1 MPKVLKDGQTPELGA
16 VASQAGGS
24 DPYGPPK
31 PSSLRELAKRGRR
44 FRGKKPLQ
52 EALAEA
58 LNDLF
63 DAYLYTLYHPCDIS
77 PHELIALINA
87 HREVMVVQKEAWREA
102 LWADIEAQKEALSL
116 EAERRLLSR
125 RKAELGSNPIPKG
138 GIL

>member
-1 MPKVLKDGQTPELGA
+1 MPKALKATQTPELGVMA
-16 VASQAGGS
+16 PQAEGS
-24 DPYGPPK
+24 DPFGPPK

-87 HREVMVVQKEAWREA
+87 HLEVMAAQKEARKEA
-102 LWADIEAQKEALSL
+102 LRADIEAQKEALWL
-116 EAERRLLSR
+116 EAEREFLRR
-125 RKAELGSNPIPKG
+125 RKQAQV
-138 GIL
+138 

>member
-1 MPKVLKDGQTPELGA
+1 MPKRLKDGQTPELGA
-16 VASQAGGS
+16 MAPHADGS

-44 FRGKKPLQ
+44 FRGEKPLQ
-52 EALAEA
+52 EVFAEA

-87 HREVMVVQKEAWREA
+87 HREVMAVQKEARRAA
-102 LWADIEAQKEALSL
+102 LRADIEAQQEALWL
-116 EAERRLLSR
+116 EAERELLRR
-125 RKAELGSNPIPKG
+125 RKGRLKAAG
-138 GIL
+138 G

>member
-1 MPKVLKDGQTPELGA
+1 MPKALKATQTPELGA
-16 VASQAGGS
+16 QAPQAEGS
-24 DPYGPPK
+24 DPFGPPK

-52 EALAEA
+52 EAFAEA

-87 HREVMVVQKEAWREA
+87 HLEVMAAQKEAYKAA
-102 LWADIEAQKEALSL
+102 LRADIEAQKEALWL
-116 EAERRLLSR
+116 EVERKLLA
-125 RKAELGSNPIPKG
+125 KAQKG
-138 GIL
+138 KSVAAGV